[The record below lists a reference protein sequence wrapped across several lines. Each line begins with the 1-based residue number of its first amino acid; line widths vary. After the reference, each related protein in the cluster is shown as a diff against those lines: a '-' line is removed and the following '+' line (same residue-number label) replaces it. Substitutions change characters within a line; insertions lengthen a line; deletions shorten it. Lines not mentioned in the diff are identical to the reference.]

1 MLLTVEVYSCRIRTR
16 NGERC
21 CKTDINKE
29 YATPIHLAEHTR
41 RKGWCEVAR
50 SASFSEILRSC
61 REQLCHR
68 HHSQLLDSVMLI
80 DVGNVES
87 GR

>member
-41 RKGWCEVAR
+41 RKGLREVACQL
-50 SASFSEILRSC
+50 AFQRSC
-61 REQLCHR
+61 
-68 HHSQLLDSVMLI
+68 VPA
-80 DVGNVES
+80 GNS
-87 GR
+87 CATDITANCWIL